1 MNLTLA
7 LTGPS
12 GHAEAQFFGHR
23 ILITYQVTTERE
35 RGTVSLLVEKAL
47 KKGMKLYRGKDG
59 EIGKPLEKLVDVI
72 LDKRGQ
78 VILEGEKKDVEQ
90 LALEALEEEV
100 KNGRI
105 ISEAQEDGTWKV
117 IKIGEFKAKEGEKQK
132 VVSHEPVRGG

>member
-12 GHAEAQFFGHR
+12 GHAEAQFFGDR
-23 ILITYQVTTERE
+23 ILITYRDTTDKE
-35 RGTVSLLVEKAL
+35 RGTVSILIEKAM
-47 KKGMKLYRGKDG
+47 KRGMKLHLGKDG
-59 EIGKPLEKLVDVI
+59 EVGKPVEKIHDVI
-72 LDKRGQ
+72 MDKRGQ
-78 VILEGEKKDVEQ
+78 VILLGEKKDVEQ

-117 IKIGEFKAKEGEKQK
+117 IKIGEFKAKEEKQK